1 MSVSVPRK
9 GVLIVR
15 LLSQTVGRLD
25 YSSHHNEMRFSYAP
39 EYLANSNS
47 MPLSRSLPLRSEP
60 FDTETTTVFFE
71 NLLPPD
77 QVRRKLGPILHI
89 SRHNIFG
96 FLEALGG
103 DCAGAISLCP
113 ENATQ
118 DEESVAR
125 LEMLDE
131 DAAVMVLRSLRKRP
145 LYVNGVAGYRISGSG
160 AQNKLIA
167 RIVDGRIALPLFGMP
182 STHIIK
188 PPAEDYVDSVFN
200 EFFSMSLAARIGL
213 KTAKCGLMRIKGDP
227 YYWTERYDRESVGG
241 EICRLHQEDFCQ
253 MLGVDPSRKY
263 EALGGPG
270 IVSSYRLLRELSVTA
285 SDSLEFIDRVIFNFL
300 VTHIVYVGNLH

>member
-15 LLSQTVGRLD
+15 LLGQTVGRLD

-131 DAAVMVLRSLRKRP
+131 DAAPMRTIVNRLSQSDSAEAWKQVMSVSYSRSADCICLAYYNALTEVLPVLRIL
-145 LYVNGVAGYRISGSG
+145 
-160 AQNKLIA
+160 
-167 RIVDGRIALPLFGMP
+167 
-182 STHIIK
+182 
-188 PPAEDYVDSVFN
+188 
-200 EFFSMSLAARIGL
+200 
-213 KTAKCGLMRIKGDP
+213 
-227 YYWTERYDRESVGG
+227 
-241 EICRLHQEDFCQ
+241 
-253 MLGVDPSRKY
+253 
-263 EALGGPG
+263 
-270 IVSSYRLLRELSVTA
+270 
-285 SDSLEFIDRVIFNFL
+285 
-300 VTHIVYVGNLH
+300 